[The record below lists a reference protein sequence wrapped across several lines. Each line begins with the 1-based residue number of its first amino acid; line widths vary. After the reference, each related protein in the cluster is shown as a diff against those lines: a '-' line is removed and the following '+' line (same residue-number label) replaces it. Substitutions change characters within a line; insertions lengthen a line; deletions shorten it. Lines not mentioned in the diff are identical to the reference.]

1 MIKVIIG
8 SFLTTVSFGILF
20 NVRGKK
26 VIYAGLIGI
35 CAGTTLYGVQKLGVN
50 LIVAQFFAAFVLSGL
65 AELFARKVKTPVT
78 TFIVCAL
85 IPLVPGGGMYLA
97 MKALMESD
105 LEKSN
110 QILMSVLAQSGAIAL
125 GMVVVST
132 ISIIYRERSRKN
144 RRSY

>member
-1 MIKVIIG
+1 MIKVILG

-35 CAGTTLYGVQKLGVN
+35 CAGTILYGSQQLGAN
-50 LIVAQFFAAFVLSGL
+50 LILAQFFAAITLSGL
-65 AELFARKVKTPVT
+65 AEIFARRVKTPVT

-85 IPLVPGGGMYLA
+85 IPLVPGGGMYLS

-125 GMVVVST
+125 GIVVVST
-132 ISIIYRERSRKN
+132 ISIIYREKN
-144 RRSY
+144 RKRLKN